1 VFSPKP
7 VANGTTDA
15 NRWGSWRK
23 PRKPKSQEKGEMN
36 MFGLI
41 FKLVSLATEWQWKTG
56 EWQWKT
62 DEWQWF

>member
-1 VFSPKP
+1 MS

-15 NRWGSWRK
+15 TREVQLAKAKETK
-23 PRKPKSQEKGEMN
+23 PQRQEKGDQT

-41 FKLVSLATEWQWKTG
+41 FKLVSLTGEWQWKTG

-62 DEWQWF
+62 GEWQWF